1 MFPACIRRQCF
12 LSLESIDGVK
22 GTGRKKR
29 TMSDETRTVDGG
41 TAEAAA
47 EGTENTVT
55 AALDTPGTEMSTGGS
70 TEAMMTEEAGTM
82 AGMTDMEGTDLSV
95 TDISGA
101 FAAPSDAEPAKPD
114 GPKAGGPKGGKKRHK
129 KKMKLTMPILAGMI
143 AAALIVVVVLVLA
156 VVSVFRSDAP
166 QTEENPGMVAQAGG
180 EERLSSLTGEPG
192 APAQREIKELKPAED
207 PTPTATPTPTPV
219 PEPEEDEETEEGE
232 GEGEEE
238 EAEEEGDG
246 DAGLTVAAT
255 NSGCRLQD
263 AGTFVLTAKF
273 DSVPASDDGQLYVY
287 RLSPFQYSLDGA
299 AQVGTTELS
308 ANPSAGISVGA
319 IGQTRALTGKFVFAV
334 KNGGAMQMLGEPQ
347 YITNPEVLATNT
359 RARVA
364 YPPKGLADI
373 FYNYNMDTET
383 GGNHLILQINNYGNN
398 PAMRHPSSYGGD
410 SHPVDEGPFQYMFN
424 AATEDGVNALFNSMH
439 NLAATHITQDFI
451 IGNEVNERK
460 WCYVTY
466 MDWDSYVRNYMQ
478 VFRVAYNAI
487 KSANAN
493 ARCFICISQDWD
505 RNRTPGEE
513 EYYRYI
519 DAKDFIAKFN
529 SMICAGGNIDW
540 CVACHPHLV
549 PLTYAKFWDMG
560 GIANGAYYNLMVQ
573 SNAMLTFLN
582 LSTLTNYMQS
592 AALLSPSG
600 RVRGIIASETA
611 IPASQGAD
619 VQGAALYASYQ
630 ACIRNRYIE
639 TMIYSPD
646 PTIGSV
652 FSDKATEVYNNMG
665 GPNDATYDAWAKSVI
680 GISDWGQVLR

>member
-1 MFPACIRRQCF
+1 
-12 LSLESIDGVK
+12 
-22 GTGRKKR
+22 
-29 TMSDETRTVDGG
+29 MSDETRTVDGEMTE
-41 TAEAAA
+41 TAEAAVDGA
-47 EGTENTVT
+47 EKAAVTDPGTGMAETGLPGAADTEISLTENN
-55 AALDTPGTEMSTGGS
+55 DMI
-70 TEAMMTEEAGTM
+70 TEEAETASAKS
-82 AGMTDMEGTDLSV
+82 AGDGK
-95 TDISGA
+95 
-101 FAAPSDAEPAKPD
+101 AAVSKP
-114 GPKAGGPKGGKKRHK
+114 GSPKNGKRRRK

-143 AAALIVVVVLVLA
+143 AASLIVVVVLVLA
-156 VVSVFRSDAP
+156 VISLF
-166 QTEENPGMVAQAGG
+166 QTEEAPSEDGQRMVAQAGG
-180 EERLSSLTGEPG
+180 EERVSSLTGKAG

-207 PTPTATPTPTPV
+207 PTPTATPTPTPE
-219 PEPEEDEETEEGE
+219 PEPEEDEADMEEGEGE

-238 EAEEEGDG
+238 EDAEEGGDG
-246 DAGLTVAAT
+246 DATLTVAAT
-255 NSGCRLQD
+255 NSGCRFQD
-263 AGTFVLTAKF
+263 AGTVVLSAKF
-273 DSVPASDDGQLYVY
+273 DSVPASEDGQLYVY
-287 RLSPFQYSLDGA
+287 RLNPFQYSLDGA
-299 AQVGTTELS
+299 AQVGTAELS

-319 IGQTRALTGKFVFAV
+319 IGLQQCLCSKFVFAV
-334 KNGGAMQMLGEPQ
+334 KNGGMQMLGEPQ
-347 YITNPEVLATNT
+347 YITNPELVATNT

-398 PAMRHPSSYGGD
+398 PAMRHPNSYGGD

-424 AATEDGVNALFNSMH
+424 AATPEGVNALFNSMH
-439 NLAATHITQDFI
+439 NLAASHITQDFI

-493 ARCFICISQDWD
+493 ARCFICLSQDWD

-529 SMICAGGNIDW
+529 SMISAGGNIDW

-560 GIANGAYYNLMVQ
+560 GIANGSYYNLMVT

-582 LSTLTNYMQS
+582 LSALTNYMQS
-592 AALLSPSG
+592 PALLSPSG

-611 IPASQGAD
+611 IPATQGAD
-619 VQGAALYASYQ
+619 VQGAALYASYK
-630 ACIRNRYIE
+630 ACIRNPYIE

-680 GISDWGQVLR
+680 GISDWGQILR

>member
-1 MFPACIRRQCF
+1 
-12 LSLESIDGVK
+12 
-22 GTGRKKR
+22 
-29 TMSDETRTVDGG
+29 MSDETRTVDDG
-41 TAEAAA
+41 AA
-47 EGTENTVT
+47 ET
-55 AALDTPGTEMSTGGS
+55 AATGTVETVAGDAAVSS
-70 TEAMMTEEAGTM
+70 TEAPVAEDAGAM
-82 AGMTDMEGTDLSV
+82 AGMTDVEGVDLSGN
-95 TDISGA
+95 DS
-101 FAAPSDAEPAKPD
+101 SDPEPVKPD
-114 GPKAGGPKGGKKRHK
+114 GPKTGGPKGGKKRHK

-143 AAALIVVVVLVLA
+143 VAALVVVVVLVLA
-156 VVSVFRSDAP
+156 VISVFNIDEP
-166 QTEENPGMVAQAGG
+166 QTEESQNMVAQAGG
-180 EERLSSLTGEPG
+180 EENVSNLTGEAG
-192 APAQREIKELKPAED
+192 APPQREIKELKPAED

-219 PEPEEDEETEEGE
+219 PEPEDEEETEEGE
-232 GEGEEE
+232 GEEEGEEE
-238 EAEEEGDG
+238 ENEEGDG
-246 DAGLTVAAT
+246 DATLTVAAT

-263 AGTFVLTAKF
+263 AGTIVLTAKF
-273 DSVPASDDGQLYVY
+273 DSVPAADDEQLYVY

-299 AQVGTTELS
+299 AQVGTTTLS
-308 ANPSAGISVGA
+308 ANPSASVSVGA
-319 IGQTRALTGKFVFAV
+319 IGQTKALTGKFVFAV
-334 KNGGAMQMLGEPQ
+334 KSGGAMQMLGEPQ
-347 YITNPEVLATNT
+347 YITNPEVMATNT

-398 PAMRHPSSYGGD
+398 PAMRHPNSYGGD

-439 NLAATHITQDFI
+439 NLAASHITQDFI

-560 GIANGAYYNLMVQ
+560 GIANGSYYNLMVT

-600 RVRGIIASETA
+600 KVRGIIASETA

-630 ACIRNRYIE
+630 ACIRNRFIE

-652 FSDKATEVYNNMG
+652 FTDKATEVYNNMG

>member
-1 MFPACIRRQCF
+1 
-12 LSLESIDGVK
+12 
-22 GTGRKKR
+22 
-29 TMSDETRTVDGG
+29 MSDETRTVDGEM
-41 TAEAAA
+41 TEAAEAARENA
-47 EGTENTVT
+47 EKAAVMDQGTVT
-55 AALDTPGTEMSTGGS
+55 AENGP
-70 TEAMMTEEAGTM
+70 AG
-82 AGMTDMEGTDLSV
+82 AADN
-95 TDISGA
+95 TDISVADNADTVIEDTGKTES
-101 FAAPSDAEPAKPD
+101 AASAV
-114 GPKAGGPKGGKKRHK
+114 PKSGKRRRK

-143 AAALIVVVVLVLA
+143 AASLVVVVILVLA
-156 VVSVFRSDAP
+156 MVSLFKSEEP
-166 QTEENPGMVAQAGG
+166 QTEDGQRMVAQAGG
-180 EERLSSLTGEPG
+180 EERVSSLTGKAG
-192 APAQREIKELKPAED
+192 APMQREIKELKPAED

-219 PEPEEDEETEEGE
+219 PEPEEDEENTEEGE
-232 GEGEEE
+232 GEGEGEE
-238 EAEEEGDG
+238 EGAEEGGDG
-246 DAGLTVAAT
+246 DATLAVAAT
-255 NSGCRLQD
+255 NSGCRFQD
-263 AGTFVLTAKF
+263 AGTVVLSAKF
-273 DSVPASDDGQLYVY
+273 DSVPASEDGQLYVY
-287 RLSPFQYSLDGA
+287 RLNPFQYTLDGA
-299 AQVGTTELS
+299 AQVGTAELS

-319 IGQTRALTGKFVFAV
+319 IGLQQCLCSKFVFAV
-334 KNGGAMQMLGEPQ
+334 KNGGMQMLGEPQ
-347 YITNPEVLATNT
+347 YITNPELVATNT

-398 PAMRHPSSYGGD
+398 PAMRHPNSYGGD

-424 AATEDGVNALFNSMH
+424 AATPEGVNALFNSMH
-439 NLAATHITQDFI
+439 NLAASHITQDFI

-493 ARCFICISQDWD
+493 ARCFICLSQDWD

-529 SMICAGGNIDW
+529 SMISAGGNIDW

-560 GIANGAYYNLMVQ
+560 GIANGSYYNLMVT

-582 LSTLTNYMQS
+582 LSALTNYMQS
-592 AALLSPSG
+592 PALLSPSG

-619 VQGAALYASYQ
+619 VQGAALYASYK
-630 ACIRNRYIE
+630 ACIRNPYIE

-680 GISDWGQVLR
+680 GISDWGQILR